1 MSKYTQFYVFLIS
14 LVLAVTFYI
23 ITNIMQLRY
32 SFYDIYPTLIIIE
45 ITLLG
50 FFITVISLIILIF
63 SNAMNS
69 RANYLKIKIKSNGY
83 PRLYSY
89 FINALYVFGV
99 SSIIFFLL
107 WTTNIT
113 EYASEI
119 NSIIIFILALTAGY
133 VLLGILIVK
142 STVNTFITP
151 VK

>member
-83 PRLYSY
+83 SRLYSY